1 MKLPKPLIAAMGIM
15 LVGVTPL
22 LQAAPGQ
29 DDRGQGGGQHQQGP
43 QGQGQGQQHQDQ
55 GRGQDQQG
63 RPSDNNGNGQ
73 ANRGQADHGGG
84 RPPQDFGPVRQTISQ
99 HRESFGRGN
108 PLPPNLHLERGH
120 PLPRGYG
127 RALDQEA
134 LRHLP
139 RYDGYQWRRVG
150 SDIVLV
156 AIGSGLVYEIL
167 SGVLN

>member
-22 LQAAPGQ
+22 LQAAPGP
-29 DDRGQGGGQHQQGP
+29 DDRGQGGDQHQQGP
-43 QGQGQGQQHQDQ
+43 QGQQGQQHQQQ
-55 GRGQDQQG
+55 GQGQGQQG
-63 RPSDNNGNGQ
+63 RPGNGNGGQQ
-73 ANRGQADHGGG
+73 ANRGQSDHGGG
-84 RPPQDFGPVRQTISQ
+84 RPPQDFGPIRQTISQ
-99 HRESFGRGN
+99 NRESFGRGGPVPSN
-108 PLPPNLHLERGH
+108 IHIERGR

-127 RALDQEA
+127 RPMDQQA

-150 SDIVLV
+150 SDVVLV